1 MCHFSD
7 FVITNTFSI
16 ILNAIT
22 WSISLKFTLL
32 IRAVNNYNEGKW
44 RRQRHTQKKQ
54 MKITEMKPKTMKLRD
69 YLTVIFAKVSQ
80 KKKHLSKYVTTIL
93 GIAELVNIYW
103 IQFWCVLF
111 CSCRVINQ
119 VTLDEINEGKTK

>member
-1 MCHFSD
+1 MKEND
-7 FVITNTFSI
+7 DDN
-16 ILNAIT
+16 
-22 WSISLKFTLL
+22 
-32 IRAVNNYNEGKW
+32 G
-44 RRQRHTQKKQ
+44 TQKKKQ

-119 VTLDEINEGKTK
+119 VTLDEINEGKNNLIWITIIIVIK